1 MLLSHLKIQFID
13 LLKDEYPAT
22 EIESFFHLLTEEY
35 LGMRRIDVALNAGYE
50 VSEENK
56 LQFEKALERLK
67 DHEPVQYIIG
77 ETEFY
82 GMKFKVNRNVLIPR
96 PETEELVD
104 WILKDHKEPKSGLK
118 ILDVGTGSGCIAIS
132 MAKEIANCKITALD
146 ISPKA
151 LELARINA
159 EENEVDIEFQEV
171 DILQKEK
178 LNDLYDII
186 VSNPPYVRE
195 IEKQEMHKNVLN
207 HEPVQALYVE
217 DTNALVFYEKIA
229 ALAKDSLRE
238 NGVLY
243 FEINQYL
250 ANETKSMLE
259 NLGFEAELKKDIFEN
274 YRMLKA
280 KRKKHV

>member
-77 ETEFY
+77 KTEFY

-104 WILKDHKEPKSGLK
+104 WIVNDHKEPKSALK

-132 MAKEIANCKITALD
+132 MAKEIANCKVAALD

-151 LELARINA
+151 LDLARINA

-217 DTNALVFYEKIA
+217 DSNALVFYEKIA

>member
-1 MLLSHLKIQFID
+1 MLLSHLKMQFID
-13 LLKDEYPAT
+13 QLKDEFPTT
-22 EIESFFHLLTEEY
+22 EIESFFHLLTEKY
-35 LGMRRIDVALNAGYE
+35 LGMRRIDVALNTGYE
-50 VSEENK
+50 VSEEDE
-56 LQFEKALERLK
+56 LLFEKALKRLK

-104 WILKDHKEPKSGLK
+104 WVLKDHEDGKPGLK
-118 ILDVGTGSGCIAIS
+118 ILDIGTGSGCIAIS
-132 MAKEIANCKITALD
+132 LAKEIADCKAMAFD
-146 ISPKA
+146 ISSKA
-151 LELARINA
+151 LEMAKINA
-159 EENEVDIEFQEV
+159 EENEVDVEFQEV

-178 LNDLYDII
+178 LDDFYDII

-195 IEKQEMHKNVLN
+195 LEKKEMHKNVLN
-207 HEPVQALYVE
+207 HEPTQALYVE
-217 DTNALVFYEKIA
+217 DSNALVFYEKIA

-250 ANETKSMLE
+250 AEETKKMLE
-259 NLGFEAELKKDIFEN
+259 NFGFEAELKKDIFEN

-280 KRKKHV
+280 KRK